1 MLTNIVDRVHYNRI
15 LIVTTNKGEVMEQL
29 ELPLKFK
36 PNTYESYTDAQKK
49 EYWHT
54 NYTIQSHRIE
64 RAHGRL
70 DMFIRRKLSRSDGT
84 WEVLG
89 MLKGLID
96 EIDLRSDDPER
107 ALSDTAVK
115 GRIRKIRNDLIKHH
129 QETISDIK
137 SIRKGL
143 VEEI

>member
-1 MLTNIVDRVHYNRI
+1 
-15 LIVTTNKGEVMEQL
+15 MEQL

-36 PNTYESYTDAQKK
+36 PNTYESYTDIQKK

-70 DMFIRRKLSRSDGT
+70 DMFIRSRLSRRDGT
-84 WEVLG
+84 WEVIR
-89 MLKGLID
+89 MLKDLID
-96 EIDLRSDDPER
+96 EIDLRKDDPEN
-107 ALSDTAVK
+107 ALSDLYVK
-115 GRIRKIRNDLIKHH
+115 GRIRKIRNDLVKHK
-129 QETISDIK
+129 QEDLSDIK